1 MKKMFYLMQLSLV
14 ISCLL
19 LVGCNQAPTQMPAA
33 TYACLAVSNSDKTI
47 TSEYSATIKGRQ
59 DIAIMPQVGGTLT
72 KLCVEEGQKVKKGQV
87 MFIID
92 QVPYKAQYETAKA
105 NVEAATAAYE
115 TANLNYESRQ
125 ELYKENVVSEF
136 DLKTAKNSML
146 AAKAQLS
153 QAKAQLTNAENS
165 LSYTEV
171 KSPADGVVGTL
182 PYRVGALVGPSM
194 MQPLTTVSDNSDM
207 YVYFSMTEN
216 QLLAMVREYGSK
228 EAALKNMPEIELRL
242 NDKSYYNQKGKIE
255 TISGVIDPT
264 TGTVSLRAI
273 FPNKEG
279 LLHSGGAGSVIVPVT
294 YKDAVVIPQ
303 SATFDLQHMN
313 FAYKVV
319 EGKTVATPIQVL
331 RVNGG
336 KEYIVEMGLYPGDTI
351 VAEGVALLREGMPI
365 IPKQAPAPQQAQPT
379 K

>member
-1 MKKMFYLMQLSLV
+1 MMKKMFDVKQLLF
-14 ISCLL
+14 ILCCTLLASCAK
-19 LVGCNQAPTQMPAA
+19 APVMPET
-33 TYACLAVSNSDKTI
+33 TYACLAIENSDKTV
-47 TSEYSATIKGRQ
+47 TNEYSATIKGRQ

-72 KLCVEEGQKVKKGQV
+72 KLCVKEGEKVKKGQV

-92 QVPYKAQYETAKA
+92 QVPYKAAYETAKA

-153 QAKAQLTNAENS
+153 QAKAQMLNAENS

-216 QLLAMVREYGSK
+216 QLLAMIREYGSK
-228 EAALKNMPEIELRL
+228 ENALKNMPEIDLRL
-242 NDKSYYNQKGKIE
+242 NDKSIYNQKGKIE
-255 TISGVIDPT
+255 TISGVIDPA

-273 FPNKEG
+273 FPNKDG
-279 LLHSGGAGSVIVPVT
+279 LLHSGGAGSVMVPVT

-303 SATFDLQHMN
+303 NTSYELQHMT
-313 FAYKVV
+313 FVYKVV
-319 EGKTVATPIQVL
+319 DGKAVANPIQVL
-331 RVNGG
+331 RVDGG

-351 VAEGVALLREGMPI
+351 VAEGVALLREGTPI
-365 IPKQAPAPQQAQPT
+365 KPKQAPAQPT

>member
-1 MKKMFYLMQLSLV
+1 MMKNLFNVKQLSFVLCC
-14 ISCLL
+14 ILLASC
-19 LVGCNQAPTQMPAA
+19 GEAPVMPET
-33 TYACLAVSNSDKTI
+33 TYACLAIENSDKTV
-47 TSEYSATIKGRQ
+47 TNEYSATIKGRQ

-72 KLCVEEGQKVKKGQV
+72 KLCVKEGEKVKKGQV

-92 QVPYKAQYETAKA
+92 QVPYKA
-105 NVEAATAAYE
+105 AYE

-125 ELYKENVVSEF
+125 ELFKENVVSEF

-153 QAKAQLTNAENS
+153 QAKAQLLNAENS

-228 EAALKNMPEIELRL
+228 ENALKNMPEIDLRL
-242 NDKSYYNQKGKIE
+242 NDKSIYSQKGKIE
-255 TISGVIDPT
+255 TISGVIDPS

-273 FPNKEG
+273 FPNKDG
-279 LLHSGGAGSVIVPVT
+279 LLHSGGAGSVLVPVT
-294 YKDAVVIPQ
+294 YKDVVVIPQ
-303 SATFDLQHMN
+303 HTSYEMQHMT
-313 FAYKVV
+313 FVYKVV
-319 EGKTVATPIQVL
+319 DGKAVANPVHVL
-331 RVNGG
+331 KVDGG

-351 VAEGVALLREGMPI
+351 VAEGVALLREGTPI
-365 IPKQAPAPQQAQPT
+365 KPKQAPAQPT

>member
-1 MKKMFYLMQLSLV
+1 
-14 ISCLL
+14 
-19 LVGCNQAPTQMPAA
+19 MPET
-33 TYACLAVSNSDKTI
+33 TYACLAIENSDKTV
-47 TSEYSATIKGRQ
+47 TNEYSATIKGRQ
-59 DIAIMPQVGGTLT
+59 DIAIMPQVSGTLT
-72 KLCVEEGQKVKKGQV
+72 QLCVKEGQKVKKGQV

-92 QVPYKAQYETAKA
+92 QVPYKAAYETAKA

-125 ELYKENVVSEF
+125 ELFKENVVSEF

-153 QAKAQLTNAENS
+153 QAKAQMLNAENS

-228 EAALKNMPEIELRL
+228 ENALKNMPEIDLRL
-242 NDKSYYNQKGKIE
+242 NDKSIYNQKGKIE
-255 TISGVIDPT
+255 TISGVIDQA

-273 FPNKEG
+273 FPNNDG
-279 LLHSGGAGSVIVPVT
+279 LLHSGGAGSVLVPVT
-294 YKDAVVIPQ
+294 YEDVVVIPQ
-303 SATFDLQHMN
+303 HTSYEMQHMT
-313 FAYKVV
+313 FVYKVV
-319 EGKTVATPIQVL
+319 NGVSVANPIQVL
-331 RVNGG
+331 RVDGG
-336 KEYIVEMGLYPGDTI
+336 KEFIVEMGLYPGDTI
-351 VAEGVALLREGMPI
+351 VAEGVALLREGTPI
-365 IPKQAPAPQQAQPT
+365 KPKQAPAQPT

>member
-1 MKKMFYLMQLSLV
+1 MKKIFDVKQLSF
-14 ISCLL
+14 IICCLL
-19 LVGCNQAPTQMPAA
+19 LVGCEEAPTVMPEA
-33 TYACLAVSNSDKTI
+33 TYAFLPVESTDKTI
-47 TSEYSATIKGRQ
+47 TTEYSATIKGRQ

-72 KLCVEEGQKVKKGQV
+72 KLCVEEGQRVKKGEV

-92 QVPYKAQYETAKA
+92 QVPYKAAYETAKA

-153 QAKAQLTNAENS
+153 QAQAQLTNAENS

-216 QLLAMVREYGSK
+216 QLLTMVREYGSK
-228 EAALKNMPEIELRL
+228 DNALKNMPEIELRL
-242 NDKSYYNQKGKIE
+242 NDKSVYSQKGKIE
-255 TISGVIDPT
+255 TISGVIDPA
-264 TGTVSLRAI
+264 TGTVSLRAV

-294 YKDAVVIPQ
+294 YADAVVIPQ
-303 SATFDLQHMN
+303 STTFEMQHMT
-313 FAYKVV
+313 FVYKVV
-319 EGKTVATPIQVL
+319 EGKTVATPVQVL
-331 RVNGG
+331 KVDGG
-336 KEYIVEMGLYPGDTI
+336 KDCIVEMGLYPGDTI
-351 VAEGVALLREGMPI
+351 VAEGVSLLREGMPI
-365 IPKQAPAPQQAQPT
+365 KEKKAPAQQAQPT

>member
-1 MKKMFYLMQLSLV
+1 
-14 ISCLL
+14 
-19 LVGCNQAPTQMPAA
+19 MPET
-33 TYACLAVSNSDKTI
+33 TYACLAIENSDKTV
-47 TSEYSATIKGRQ
+47 TNEYSATIKGRQ
-59 DIAIMPQVGGTLT
+59 DIAIMPQVSGTLT
-72 KLCVEEGQKVKKGQV
+72 QLCVKEGQKVKKGQV

-92 QVPYKAQYETAKA
+92 QVPYKAAYETAKA

-125 ELYKENVVSEF
+125 ELFKENVVSEF

-153 QAKAQLTNAENS
+153 QAKAQMLNAENS

-228 EAALKNMPEIELRL
+228 ENALKNMPEIDLRL
-242 NDKSYYNQKGKIE
+242 NDKSIYNQKGKIE
-255 TISGVIDPT
+255 TISGVIDQA

-273 FPNKEG
+273 FPNNDG
-279 LLHSGGAGSVIVPVT
+279 LLHSGGAGSVLVPVT
-294 YKDAVVIPQ
+294 YEDVVVIPQ
-303 SATFDLQHMN
+303 HTSYEMQHMT
-313 FAYKVV
+313 FVYKVV
-319 EGKTVATPIQVL
+319 NGMAVANPIQVL
-331 RVNGG
+331 RVDGG
-336 KEYIVEMGLYPGDTI
+336 KEFIVEMGLYPGDTI
-351 VAEGVALLREGMPI
+351 VAEGVALLREGTPI
-365 IPKQAPAPQQAQPT
+365 KPKQAPAQPT

>member
-1 MKKMFYLMQLSLV
+1 MMKKMFDVKQLLF
-14 ISCLL
+14 ILCCTLLASCAK
-19 LVGCNQAPTQMPAA
+19 APVMPET
-33 TYACLAVSNSDKTI
+33 TYACLAIENSDKTV
-47 TSEYSATIKGRQ
+47 TNEYSATIKGRQ

-72 KLCVEEGQKVKKGQV
+72 KLCVKEGEKVKKGQV

-92 QVPYKAQYETAKA
+92 QVPYKAAYETAKA

-153 QAKAQLTNAENS
+153 QAKAQMLNAENS

-228 EAALKNMPEIELRL
+228 ENALKNMPEIDLRL
-242 NDKSYYNQKGKIE
+242 NDKSIYNQKGKIE
-255 TISGVIDPT
+255 TISGVIDPA

-273 FPNKEG
+273 FPNKDG
-279 LLHSGGAGSVIVPVT
+279 LLHSGGAGSVMVPVT

-303 SATFDLQHMN
+303 NTSYELQHMT
-313 FAYKVV
+313 FVYKVV
-319 EGKTVATPIQVL
+319 DGKAVANPIQVL
-331 RVNGG
+331 RVDGG

-351 VAEGVALLREGMPI
+351 VAEGVALLREGTPI
-365 IPKQAPAPQQAQPT
+365 KPKQAPAQPT